1 MRFFRPDPVK
11 LTVAPTVAP
20 KPPVVDG
27 WTERELASVYSVA
40 PVRHLKPHEPLFTDL
55 KGTESFFVLIDGS
68 IQIIVKWD
76 DHAGRPGVF
85 RRGDCVAPLPKSE
98 GLQYSAEAIEQCTLI
113 ELTPTVM
120 KHIPD
125 KTQLSVYKVA
135 VAATSRINAYI
146 RAVNGEVVS
155 KNALLAAYIELQT
168 HRNVETLQSDF
179 VRKFLSDIPRMPSY
193 GTDLLVKL
201 MDDRCSVQEI
211 VDGIKTDPSV
221 AAILLQA
228 VNSARFS
235 FHKKIESFYHACMIL
250 GLNNIYTMVLH
261 EAVRSTMPRT
271 KSTKRIQI
279 HSILITTLCHEVAT
293 ASKDTHAQAAA
304 TIGLLHDV
312 GKGIQE
318 VMKQKHPEKTAYI
331 ENMQSAGLG
340 AELLRLWGIPP
351 RICQVIE
358 YQQKPEYCAP
368 ELIPEEFRREA
379 GILHLSHVLE
389 GLLMKAP
396 VPPECR
402 IYTRDYMAMLRL
414 PNPTP
419 EEFLK
424 ETIIPGLLRN
434 RHRLPQQ
441 ILDVLPVDGLTS
453 SQSEQS

>member
-1 MRFFRPDPVK
+1 MRFFRPDPAKVP
-11 LTVAPTVAP
+11 VAPPVPP

-27 WTERELASVYSVA
+27 WTEREFASVYSVA
-40 PVRHLKPHEPLFTDL
+40 LVRHLKPREPLFTDL

-68 IQIIVKWD
+68 VQIVVKWD
-76 DHAGRPGVF
+76 DHAGRPGIF
-85 RRGDCVAPLPKSE
+85 RRGDCVAPLPTSE

-120 KHIPD
+120 KHID
-125 KTQLSVYKVA
+125 EKTQLSVYKVA

-146 RAVNGEVVS
+146 RAVNGEIVS
-155 KNALLAAYIELQT
+155 KNALLAKYIELQT
-168 HRNVETLQSDF
+168 NRNVEALQSDF
-179 VRKFLSDIPRMPSY
+179 VRKVLNDIPRMPSY

-271 KSTKRIQI
+271 KSTKRIQV
-279 HSILITTLCHEVAT
+279 HSILITTLCHEIAT
-293 ASKDTHAQAAA
+293 ASKDAHAQAAA

-312 GKGIQE
+312 GKGLQE
-318 VMKQKHPEKTAYI
+318 VMKQKHPDKAAQI
-331 ENMQSAGLG
+331 DNLQSAGLG

-358 YQQKPEYCAP
+358 NQQKPEYTAP
-368 ELIPEEFRREA
+368 DLMPEEIRREA
-379 GILHLSHVLE
+379 GILHLAHVLE

-396 VPPECR
+396 VPAESR
-402 IYTRDYMAMLRL
+402 IYTRDYMALLHL

-424 ETIIPGLLRN
+424 ETIVPGLLRN
-434 RHRLPQQ
+434 RQRLPLQV
-441 ILDVLPVDGLTS
+441 LDVLPADGFSNPEPGLV
-453 SQSEQS
+453 

>member
-1 MRFFRPDPVK
+1 MRFFKPDKAKEPVA
-11 LTVAPTVAP
+11 VPAPP

-40 PVRHLKPHEPLFTDL
+40 PVRHLKPREPLFTDL
-55 KGTESFFVLIDGS
+55 KGTESFFVIIDGS
-68 IQIIVKWD
+68 IQIVVKWD

-98 GLQYSAEAIEQCTLI
+98 GLQYSAEALEQCTLI

-125 KTQLSVYKVA
+125 KTQSSVYKVA
-135 VAATSRINAYI
+135 VEATSRINAYI

-155 KNALLAAYIELQT
+155 KNALLAAYIERQT
-168 HRNVETLQSDF
+168 HRNAELLQADF
-179 VRKFLSDIPRMPSY
+179 VKNFLAGIPRMPSY
-193 GTDLLVKL
+193 GTDLLFKL

-261 EAVRSTMPRT
+261 EAVRSAMPRT
-271 KSTKRIQI
+271 KSTKNIQR
-279 HSILITTLCHEVAT
+279 HSILTTTLCNEIAT
-293 ASKDTHAQAAA
+293 ASRDTHAQAAA

-318 VMKQKHPEKTAYI
+318 VMRQQHPDKAGQI
-331 ENMQSAGLG
+331 DNLHSAGLG
-340 AELLRLWGIPP
+340 ADLLRSWGIPE

-358 YQQKPEYCAP
+358 HQQQPEYTAP
-368 ELIPEEFRREA
+368 DLLPEEYRREA
-379 GILHLSHVLE
+379 GILHVAHVLE
-389 GLLMKAP
+389 GILMKAP
-396 VPPECR
+396 VAPELR

-419 EEFLK
+419 ELFMK
-424 ETIIPGLLRN
+424 ETILPGLIRN

-441 ILDVLPVDGLTS
+441 IADILPLDTASTDAS
-453 SQSEQS
+453 KQ

>member
-1 MRFFRPDPVK
+1 MRFFKPDRPKEPV
-11 LTVAPTVAP
+11 VAPVSP

-40 PVRHLKPHEPLFTDL
+40 PIRKLKQKEPLFTDL
-55 KGTESFFVLIDGS
+55 KGTDSFFVLIDGS
-68 IQIIVKWD
+68 IQIVVKWD

-98 GLQYSAEAIEQCTLI
+98 GLQYSAEAIEPCTLI

-120 KHIPD
+120 KHIPE

-135 VAATSRINAYI
+135 VEATSRINAYI
-146 RAVNGEVVS
+146 RAVNGEIIS
-155 KNALLAAYIELQT
+155 KNALLAAY
-168 HRNVETLQSDF
+168 VERQAIRSVESLQSDF

-221 AAILLQA
+221 AAVLLQA

-261 EAVRSTMPRT
+261 EAVRSAMPRT
-271 KSTKRIQI
+271 KSTKNIQR
-279 HSILITTLCHEVAT
+279 HSILITTLCNEVAT
-293 ASKDTHAQAAA
+293 CSKDTHAQAAA

-318 VMKQKHPEKTAYI
+318 VMKQKYPDKAAQI
-331 ENMQSAGLG
+331 DNLQSAGLG
-340 AELLRLWGIPP
+340 AELLRSWGIPA
-351 RICQVIE
+351 RICDVIE
-358 YQQKPEYCAP
+358 RQQQPEYNAP
-368 ELIPEEFRREA
+368 DQIPEEFRREA
-379 GILHLSHVLE
+379 GILHVAHVLE
-389 GLLMKAP
+389 SLLMKAP
-396 VPPECR
+396 VAPELR

-419 EEFLK
+419 EELLK
-424 ETIIPGLLRN
+424 ETILPGLMRN

-441 ILDVLPVDGLTS
+441 ILDILPVDAS
-453 SQSEQS
+453 SPAQPERA

>member
-1 MRFFRPDPVK
+1 MRFFRPNPASEPV
-11 LTVAPTVAP
+11 VAPAPP
-20 KPPVVDG
+20 KPPVIDG

-40 PVRHLKPHEPLFTDL
+40 PVRHLKQREPLFTDL
-55 KGTESFFVLIDGS
+55 KATESFYVLIDGS
-68 IQIIVKWD
+68 IQIVVKWD

-85 RRGDCVAPLPKSE
+85 RRGDCVAPLPNSE
-98 GLQYSAEAIEQCTLI
+98 GLQYSAEAVEPCTLI

-120 KHIPD
+120 KHIPE
-125 KTQLSVYKVA
+125 KAQLSVYKVA

-146 RAVNGEVVS
+146 RAVNGEIVS
-155 KNALLAAYIELQT
+155 KNALLAAYVELHT
-168 HRNVETLQSDF
+168 NRNVESLQSEF
-179 VRKFLSDIPRMPSY
+179 VRKFLADIPRMPSY

-261 EAVRSTMPRT
+261 EAVRSAMPRT
-271 KSTKRIQI
+271 KSTKQIQR
-279 HSILITTLCHEVAT
+279 HSILITTLCNEVAT
-293 ASKDTHAQAAA
+293 SSKDAHAQAAA

-318 VMKQKHPEKTAYI
+318 VMKQQHSAMAAQI
-331 ENMQSAGLG
+331 DNLQSAGLG
-340 AELLRLWGIPP
+340 AELLRSWGIPA

-358 YQQKPEYCAP
+358 HQQQPEYTAP
-368 ELIPEEFRREA
+368 DLIPEEYRREA
-379 GILHLSHVLE
+379 GILHIAHVLE
-389 GLLMKAP
+389 GLLLKVP
-396 VPPECR
+396 VPPECQ
-402 IYTRDYMAMLRL
+402 IYARDYMALLRL

-419 EEFLK
+419 EAFMN
-424 ETIIPGLLRN
+424 ETILPGLLRN

-441 ILDVLPVDGLTS
+441 ILDILPVDGPTT

>member
-1 MRFFRPDPVK
+1 MRFFRADPPK
-11 LTVAPTVAP
+11 LSIAPPAPAPP

-40 PVRHLKPHEPLFTDL
+40 PVRHLKPREPLFTDF

-68 IQIIVKWD
+68 IQIVVKWD
-76 DHAGRPGVF
+76 DHAGRPGIF
-85 RRGDCVAPLPKSE
+85 RRGDCIAPLPKSE

-120 KHIPD
+120 KHIPE

-146 RAVNGEVVS
+146 RAVNGEVSS
-155 KNALLAAYIELQT
+155 KNALLAAYIEIQT
-168 HRNVETLQSDF
+168 NRNVEALHTDF
-179 VRKFLSDIPRMPSY
+179 VRKFLNDIPRMPSY

-271 KSTKRIQI
+271 KSTKRSGDGIEGHPRPGFSDNRI
-279 HSILITTLCHEVAT
+279 
-293 ASKDTHAQAAA
+293 ASRRRQ
-304 TIGLLHDV
+304 GNS
-312 GKGIQE
+312 GSYE
-318 VMKQKHPEKTAYI
+318 
-331 ENMQSAGLG
+331 
-340 AELLRLWGIPP
+340 AEASG
-351 RICQVIE
+351 
-358 YQQKPEYCAP
+358 
-368 ELIPEEFRREA
+368 
-379 GILHLSHVLE
+379 
-389 GLLMKAP
+389 
-396 VPPECR
+396 
-402 IYTRDYMAMLRL
+402 
-414 PNPTP
+414 
-419 EEFLK
+419 
-424 ETIIPGLLRN
+424 
-434 RHRLPQQ
+434 
-441 ILDVLPVDGLTS
+441 
-453 SQSEQS
+453 